1 MATVVAAVDDFFF
14 ASKLRE
20 AARQIGVE
28 LAFPADLQG
37 VVEAVVSSGARLVLL
52 DLNGDT
58 YSRLDAVRAL
68 KADARTRG
76 ALTVGYLSH
85 VMTDLKKA
93 AEASGCDRVMA
104 RSAFVKELP
113 RLLREASGAP

>member
-1 MATVVAAVDDFFF
+1 MTTVVAAVDDFFF

-20 AARQIGVE
+20 AARQVGVE
-28 LAFPADLQG
+28 LTFAADLDA
-37 VVEAVVSSGARLVLL
+37 VVEAAAASGTRLVIL
-52 DLNGDT
+52 DLNGDN

-68 KADARTRG
+68 KADPRTRS

-93 AEASGCDRVMA
+93 AEGSGCDRVMA

-113 RLLREASGAP
+113 RLLREASAVP